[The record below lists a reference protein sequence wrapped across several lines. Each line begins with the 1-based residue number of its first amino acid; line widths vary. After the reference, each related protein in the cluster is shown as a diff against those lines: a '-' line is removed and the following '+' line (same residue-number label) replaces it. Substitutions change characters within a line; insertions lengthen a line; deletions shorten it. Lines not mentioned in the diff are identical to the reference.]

1 MAFGK
6 KIDIE
11 SQLVPVYHAKFRD
24 VIDRIRLL
32 LKDYQ
37 HEFKVTQKETGGATT
52 SVEVTIT
59 LNK

>member
-1 MAFGK
+1 MSFGK
-6 KIDIE
+6 KIDID
-11 SQLVPVYHAKFRD
+11 QVPVYHAKFKD

>member
-6 KIDIE
+6 KIDID
-11 SQLVPVYHAKFRD
+11 QVPVYHAKFKD